1 MCIPLPV
8 LLVID
13 MFLENEDILQE
24 INKHFEYNSL
34 EKYQIQSR
42 KKKSSSEKIELL

>member
-1 MCIPLPV
+1 MDKFFVSALFSIADLKERLNLFVKVC
-8 LLVID
+8 
-13 MFLENEDILQE
+13 
-24 INKHFEYNSL
+24 YNSL

>member
-1 MCIPLPV
+1 MDRIY
-8 LLVID
+8 
-13 MFLENEDILQE
+13 
-24 INKHFEYNSL
+24 YNSL

>member
-1 MCIPLPV
+1 MEILPLSC
-8 LLVID
+8 
-13 MFLENEDILQE
+13 
-24 INKHFEYNSL
+24 YNSL

>member
-1 MCIPLPV
+1 MCKCAV
-8 LLVID
+8 E
-13 MFLENEDILQE
+13 FIL
-24 INKHFEYNSL
+24 NGDARNTNNLWGKYRGMWYNSL